1 MLRFI
6 ARRSHKVGLAPG
18 SLVPVEVAGAEPARM
33 HVIDYDGEGVRER
46 DVEAVEEVLP
56 FRDEP
61 TVTWL
66 NVDGLGD
73 AELVEDLGERFGLHP
88 LVLEDVLNTGHR
100 PKLEDYGDYLFV
112 VLKMLTFDPDRRQLE
127 DEQVSLVV
135 GPNFVLSFQE
145 RAGDVLDPVRE
156 RIRTGKGRIRRMGPD
171 YLAYAVMDAIVDHYF
186 VVLEEAGEWIEELEV
201 GLLEDPSEQTMREI
215 HRLKRELLLF
225 RKAVWPAREVAGNF
239 LREEHEL
246 VDPEVRPFV
255 RDLYDH
261 CVQIIDTG
269 ETLRDLASGMLD
281 TYLSSLSNRTNEIM
295 KVLTIM
301 ASIFIPLTFVAGVYG
316 MNFENMPELG
326 WPWAYPAVLALMAV
340 IGGALLL
347 YFRSKDW
354 L

>member
-1 MLRFI
+1 MLRYI

-18 SLVPVEVAGAEPARM
+18 SLVPVEVSDAEPVRM
-33 HVIDYDGEGVRER
+33 HLLEYDTGGVRER
-46 DVEAVEEVLP
+46 EVETVDEVLP
-56 FRDEP
+56 LRDSP

-73 AELVEDLGERFGLHP
+73 VELVEDLGGRFDLHP

-100 PKLEDYGDYLFV
+100 PKLEDYDDYLFV
-112 VLKMLTFDPDRRQLE
+112 VLKMLTFDPDQRRLG

-135 GPNFVLSFQE
+135 GKEFVLTFQE
-145 RAGDVLDPVRE
+145 RHGDVLDPVRE
-156 RIRTGKGRIRRMGPD
+156 RIRAGKGRIRRMGPD
-171 YLAYAVMDAIVDHYF
+171 YLAYAIMDAIVDHYF
-186 VVLEEAGEWIEELEV
+186 VVLEEAGEWIEELET
-201 GLLEDPSEQTMREI
+201 GLVTDPTSETMHEI

-225 RKAVWPAREVAGNF
+225 RKAVWPVREVAGNF

-316 MNFENMPELG
+316 MNFEHMPELG

-340 IGGALLL
+340 VAGALLV
-347 YFRSKDW
+347 YFWSKDW
-354 L
+354 I